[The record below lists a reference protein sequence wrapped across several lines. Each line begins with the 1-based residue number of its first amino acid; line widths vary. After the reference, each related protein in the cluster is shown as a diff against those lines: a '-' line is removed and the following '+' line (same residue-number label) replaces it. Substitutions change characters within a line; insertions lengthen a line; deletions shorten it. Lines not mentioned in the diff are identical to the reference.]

1 MRMTLSPEMEKLIV
15 DTAAKYQYESVDDF
29 LRAAVDSFEQGEAL
43 VQFEPGELQK
53 LVDEGEQSILEH
65 GTVSLATVR
74 SQLADLSARRTE
86 KVG

>member
-1 MRMTLSPEMEKLIV
+1 MRMTLSSEMEKLIV

-65 GTVSLATVR
+65 GTLDGREALA
-74 SQLADLSARRTE
+74 ARRAARET
-86 KVG
+86 VGIGK